1 MFVWDVNLLSQQ
13 LIVHLH
19 PLHLLVTLL
28 QSLVILTQ
36 LSNVVACFGQNAS
49 FTLEIKHIQKWKNVT
64 QVIYTALSATNKPFH
79 SLSQTLG
86 YIRHCLMS
94 LVNRNTS

>member
-1 MFVWDVNLLSQQ
+1 MLEYSTRNQRYSNDMFVWDVNLLSQQ
-13 LIVHLH
+13 LVVHLH

-49 FTLEIKHIQKWKNVT
+49 FTLEIKQKW
-64 QVIYTALSATNKPFH
+64 Q
-79 SLSQTLG
+79 
-86 YIRHCLMS
+86 MS
-94 LVNRNTS
+94 LKSSTVHFLQ